1 MWTLSFPDFP
11 LLFGSKKRRL
21 YKQSRA
27 DFYEG
32 RNALVSCASFDS
44 ILNLNHLESLGTEK
58 GIQFYGLSFGQSVK
72 ATIQKLGKPNYV
84 DNRKLALKNQKTI
97 YYRLTI
103 KEERCILQ
111 MHYYKDQFFFG
122 KMEIKGNNP
131 VAKRDI
137 GQLVCQKYGISQQD
151 WTGSI
156 IDSNQ
161 NKILIKE
168 NIVPNV
174 CYISGDKDLLNE
186 IRVELT
192 SILNAK
198 KYRQVGQSELLLDM
212 V

>member
-11 LLFGSKKRRL
+11 LLFGSKKRKL

-32 RNALVSCASFDS
+32 RNALVSHASFDS
-44 ILNLNHLESLGTEK
+44 ILNLNHLESLNTEK
-58 GIQFYGLSFGQSVK
+58 GIQFYGLSFGQSFK
-72 ATIQKLGKPNYV
+72 ETIKRLGKPNYI
-84 DNRKLALKNQKTI
+84 DNRKLALKHQKTI

-103 KEERCILQ
+103 KEERCVLQ
-111 MHYYKDQFFFG
+111 MHFHKDRFFFG

-137 GQLVCQKYGISQQD
+137 GQLVCQKYGIAEQD

-156 IDSNQ
+156 IDASN

-168 NIVPNV
+168 NIIPNV
-174 CYISGDKDLLNE
+174 CYISGDKALLNE
-186 IRVELT
+186 IRVELN

>member
-1 MWTLSFPDFP
+1 MWTLSFPDIP
-11 LLFGSKKRRL
+11 MLFGSKKRRL
-21 YKQSRA
+21 YQQSRT

-32 RNALVSCASFDS
+32 KNALVSHASFDS
-44 ILNLNHLESLGTEK
+44 ILNLNHLESQYTGK
-58 GIQFYGLSFGQSVK
+58 DVQFYGLSFGQSLK
-72 ATIQKLGKPNYV
+72 ETTKKLGRPNYV
-84 DNRKLALKNQKTI
+84 DNRKLALKHQKTI

-103 KEERCILQ
+103 KEEKCILQ
-111 MHYYKDQFFFG
+111 MHYYRDQFFFG

-131 VAKRDI
+131 ITKRDI
-137 GQLVCQKYGISQQD
+137 GQLICQKYGISQQD

-174 CYISGDKDLLNE
+174 CYITGDKVLMNE
-186 IRVELT
+186 IRAELK
-192 SILNAK
+192 SILTAK
-198 KYRQVGQSELLLDM
+198 KYRQIGQSELLLDM

>member
-11 LLFGSKKRRL
+11 LLFGSKKRKL

-32 RNALVSCASFDS
+32 RNALFSHASFDS
-44 ILNLNHLESLGTEK
+44 ILNLNHLESLDTEK
-58 GIQFYGLSFGQSVK
+58 SIQFYGLSFGQSIKETV
-72 ATIQKLGKPNYV
+72 QKLGKPNYV
-84 DNRKLALKNQKTI
+84 DHRKFALKHQKTI

-103 KEERCILQ
+103 KEERCVLQ
-111 MHYYKDQFFFG
+111 MHYYKDRFFFG

-137 GQLVCQKYGISQQD
+137 GQLVCQKYGIAQQD

-156 IDSNQ
+156 IDSEQ

-174 CYISGDKDLLNE
+174 CYISGDKALLNE
-186 IRVELT
+186 IRLELK

-198 KYRQVGQSELLLDM
+198 KYRQIGQSELLLDM